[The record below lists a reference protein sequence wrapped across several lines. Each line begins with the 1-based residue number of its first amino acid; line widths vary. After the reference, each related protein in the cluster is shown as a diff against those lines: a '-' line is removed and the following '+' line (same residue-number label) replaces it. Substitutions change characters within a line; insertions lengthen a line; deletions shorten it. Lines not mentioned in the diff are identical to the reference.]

1 MDFLYARAKYLYSN
15 HIVKDISIIA
25 SLCTLIDYKLG
36 CILCFATSRLQNSAF
51 FIIFALQ
58 KNKKNGKF
66 AEHS

>member
-1 MDFLYARAKYLYSN
+1 MDFLFTSAKYHYAN
-15 HIVKDISIIA
+15 HIIKDTSIIA
-25 SLCTLIDYKLG
+25 STCTLIDYKLG
-36 CILCFATSRLQNSAF
+36 YVVCFAISRLQNSAF